1 MEKEHVT
8 GAAEKVKGKI
18 KEVTGHITG
27 NDKLENEGKLDQVK
41 GSAHN
46 AIGNTKEASKDAID
60 SVKNAP
66 SRQ

>member
-46 AIGNTKEASKDAID
+46 AIGNTKEAGKDAID